1 MEIKN
6 SKNVSLTDYLSIGNS
21 SKSLEVNKTFDN
33 ILEKTDTVKYQK
45 DSQKHYLKDKVKD
58 KVKNNFDNT
67 SKNLDKKD
75 VIKPNDISSNTEN
88 VEVNNNVN
96 PLNDSVKSNIDTKS
110 SKDENIEATKESEKT
125 DATDDAINVV
135 KNLTPEDENVKE
147 IAILLNI
154 TPEKLVEE
162 LNKLNLN
169 ISDLTET
176 ENVTKLL
183 VEVNELAN
191 KFDLLTIPNL
201 KEVLESIKDI
211 AEDATNETSLEDSA
225 SIETLSVNTE
235 DMSSGAKG
243 GSTGSETTAN
253 NQNEGST
260 LTNTNSPVMTKAFVD
275 TFEQNVESEDLQ
287 TLEQNT
293 NVNVE
298 DVDGEVSG
306 PAINTLNTSNNAE
319 MAKGATTVQN
329 NDNLIINGQNSVT
342 ETSFVSQASKLLGNT
357 RPVSQEDIIR
367 QLTDAMKVEIKTDI
381 SNEIKITLRP
391 QHLGDVTLKI
401 LTDNGIITAQF
412 EAQNQRVKEII
423 ESNFNQLKDSLQSQG
438 IEISNLQV
446 NVNENNQPSAEF
458 SNGQSRNN
466 NSQSMLNGENVLEE
480 EVQNEVLVD
489 RNIALG
495 STNSFLA

>member
-6 SKNVSLTDYLSIGNS
+6 GKSASLTDYLSIGNS
-21 SKSLEVNKTFDN
+21 SKSLEVNKTFDS
-33 ILEKTDTVKYQK
+33 ILEKTDTVKFQK

-58 KVKNNFDNT
+58 KVKNNFADE
-67 SKNLDKKD
+67 SKNVDKKD
-75 VIKPNDISSNTEN
+75 IIKPKNISNNTEN
-88 VEVNNNVN
+88 VDTSDNIKS
-96 PLNDSVKSNIDTKS
+96 LNESTKS
-110 SKDENIEATKESEKT
+110 STDTKVTKEENVDTANESEKIEKN
-125 DATDDAINVV
+125 DDAINVV
-135 KNLTPEDENVKE
+135 KNLSPEDESVKE
-147 IAILLNI
+147 IATLLNI
-154 TPEKLVEE
+154 TPEKLVEV
-162 LNKLNLN
+162 LNTLNLE

-201 KEVLESIKDI
+201 KEALEKIKNV
-211 AEDATNETSLEDSA
+211 AEEATNETNTKENA
-225 SIETLSVNTE
+225 PIETSAVKTTEMTSDAQSRNT
-235 DMSSGAKG
+235 S
-243 GSTGSETTAN
+243 SETTSN
-253 NQNEGST
+253 NQNEAN
-260 LTNTNSPVMTKAFVD
+260 LNTNSQVMTKAFID
-275 TFEQNVESEDLQ
+275 TFEQNVESEDSEILTQ
-287 TLEQNT
+287 NEQVNT
-293 NVNVE
+293 ENA
-298 DVDGEVSG
+298 DIEVTG
-306 PAINTLNTSNNAE
+306 PAVNTLNTSNNGE

-329 NDNLIINGQNSVT
+329 NDTLVINGQNAQT
-342 ETSFVSQASKLLGNT
+342 EASFVSQASKALGNT

-367 QLTDAMKVEIKTDI
+367 QLTDAMKVEIKSDI

-401 LTDNGIITAQF
+401 MTDNGIVTAQF

-458 SNGQSRNN
+458 SNGNHRNG
-466 NSQSMLNGENVLEE
+466 NSQNAQNGDNILEE
-480 EVQNEVLVD
+480 DIPNEVYVD
-489 RNIALG
+489 RDVALG